1 MLYLTQFERDAI
13 NVVLLDEAS
22 SATWFDGLK
31 QDCLLGIYERFGITC
46 CPAKNKEELHQHIV
60 GMARAEF
67 VYKPLQFLLWIR
79 QGI

>member
-1 MLYLTQFERDAI
+1 M
-13 NVVLLDEAS
+13 
-22 SATWFDGLK
+22 
-31 QDCLLGIYERFGITC
+31 TC

-79 QGI
+79 QGMEMSPRSSPPSEATFSGSTEVV